1 MAYKYFTEKLLS
13 SDLLDLNNVF
23 PEQQELSRNSNNVS
37 YSLSDIAI
45 FLKDR
50 TENFKSAESQYRDLD
65 SAITQIV
72 EKYYK
77 SKGEKN
83 PFIEEFDEESLVEFK
98 SQTPREA
105 AIVDKGEIKSKGSP
119 KSAPSKT
126 KEVKE
131 VVEVKE
137 KPKKL
142 EEKIVEEVKVVK
154 TGTSDKVNKFKEELS
169 KRKEIYDDVYD
180 DDEKKEFKELME
192 KKLEADEFIA
202 EDGDEYFV
210 ARVEILKEFINTLK

>member
-23 PEQQELSRNSNNVS
+23 PDKQDLARSSNNVS
-37 YSLSDIAI
+37 YSLADIAI

-50 TENFKSAESQYRDLD
+50 TENFKSTESQYQDLD

-72 EKYYK
+72 DKYYK
-77 SKGEKN
+77 SEGIKN
-83 PFIEEFDEESLVEFK
+83 PFLVEVDEESLTEFQSK
-98 SQTPREA
+98 TPREA

-126 KEVKE
+126 KEV
-131 VVEVKE
+131 VEVKE

-142 EEKIVEEVKVVK
+142 EVVEKETVMTDSEKINQFKNQLEKQRVVYLEV
-154 TGTSDKVNKFKEELS
+154 F
-169 KRKEIYDDVYD
+169 D
-180 DDEKKEFKELME
+180 DDEKAEEMKKYEA
-192 KKLEADEFIA
+192 KLEANELIA
-202 EDGDEYFV
+202 EDGDKLYIE
-210 ARVEILKEFINTLK
+210 RVKILKDFIKSLK